1 MTDVGRD
8 AGNDA
13 NSPFVKFFTR
23 SYPFQYQRF
32 SAFYDPRPPRQL
44 SESAKKTASV
54 SQRHKYEG
62 WGRAVTLASCL
73 DPADPSRRRHN
84 TTDTGCGPPAI
95 ARGGYASEV

>member
-23 SYPFQYQRF
+23 SYPFQYHRF

-44 SESAKKTASV
+44 SENAKKTASV

-62 WGRAVTLASCL
+62 GAGQVLLLRAFECRVISVLFLVFLS
-73 DPADPSRRRHN
+73 
-84 TTDTGCGPPAI
+84 GCNL
-95 ARGGYASEV
+95 